1 MRPVTTLALIAT
13 LGGACAACGDGIGAR
28 DAAPPADANQG
39 LVRVRVPLPD
49 PDAPF
54 GNGSFQVL
62 FQDADGALVLS
73 THTDREGRA
82 NAYMAPGGYVTVV
95 NAGGGTRNVYTWAA
109 VQPGD
114 ELWLTGRP
122 EVAPTRD
129 IASVRLNLPDDPGAQ
144 QYRLL
149 SSCGEGDV
157 TPAAGGQS
165 PFQFYACAGKSDLL
179 VMSFGETTRYLFRAA
194 VPIEDNGLVSLPP
207 PYRALDH
214 SSIDVINA
222 SSSSTYVS
230 ITQHL
235 VSEGVPLETGFGFS
249 WVPLVGGAGATQSE
263 MTLPAEG
270 TVFTAVDPV
279 DGDGVG
285 IQHRRRWGPSS
296 GVMHFD
302 LGAPALR
309 AYEQRPIYDRT
320 THTLRWAEA
329 STGVLSTAVM
339 ATWGWYHPPVENVQW
354 RILAP
359 RGEAPELRLPVL
371 PLPEL
376 RVQDGD
382 VVNDPFELVNLT
394 VDGGWDRLRQRL
406 GLGGFFVDRPLDHA
420 PGELV
425 YQELRPLKF

>member
-13 LGGACAACGDGIGAR
+13 LGGACGDGIGAR
-28 DAAPPADANQG
+28 DAAPPPDASSG

-49 PDAPF
+49 PDAPAAW
-54 GNGSFQVL
+54 GTYQVL

-73 THTDREGRA
+73 THTDREGKA
-82 NAYMAPGGYVTVV
+82 NAYMAPGGYVSVV
-95 NAGGGTRNVYTWAA
+95 NFAGSTRNVYTWAS

-122 EVAPTRD
+122 EVVPTPD
-129 IASVRLNLPDDPGAQ
+129 SSFVRLSLPDDPGAQ

-157 TPAAGGQS
+157 TNAAGGQS
-165 PFQFYACAGKSDLL
+165 FFEFSGCAGKSDLL
-179 VMSFGETTRYLFRAA
+179 VMSFGETTRYLFRAD
-194 VPIEDNGLVSLPP
+194 VPIENNGLVSLPP
-207 PYRALDH
+207 PYRALDP
-214 SSIDVINA
+214 SRLEVIGA
-222 SSSSTYVS
+222 SPSTTSVFV
-230 ITQHL
+230 TQHL
-235 VSEGVPLETGFGFS
+235 VSEGVPLQTDLGFS
-249 WVPLVGGAGATQSE
+249 WISLVGGAGAAELE
-263 MTLPAEG
+263 MTLPADG

-285 IQHRRRWGPSS
+285 IQHVRRWGPGSS
-296 GVMHFD
+296 VTRFD
-302 LGAPALR
+302 LGASALR
-309 AYEQRPIYDRT
+309 AYEQRPVYERT

-329 STGVLSTAVM
+329 TTGVLPTAVM
-339 ATWGWYHPPVENVQW
+339 ATWGWYHPPTENVQW

-359 RGEAPELRLPVL
+359 RGEAPEIRLPVL

-382 VVNDPFELVNLT
+382 VVNDPFELVNVT

-406 GLGGFFVDRPLDHA
+406 ALDSFFVERPLDHA

-425 YQELRPLKF
+425 YQELRPPKF